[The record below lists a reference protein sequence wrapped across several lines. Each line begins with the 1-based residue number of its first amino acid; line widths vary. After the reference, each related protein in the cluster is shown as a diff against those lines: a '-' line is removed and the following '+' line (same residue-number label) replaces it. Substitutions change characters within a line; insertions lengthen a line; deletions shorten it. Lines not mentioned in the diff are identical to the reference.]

1 MFQVQM
7 HLFEMLYP
15 IVLNL
20 QLIGNMYTLDF
31 FIFTI
36 FLISTSISNYSIIFR
51 NKFERALHNF
61 QSVVVAQAYNP
72 NT

>member
-7 HLFEMLYP
+7 HIFEMLYSV
-15 IVLNL
+15 VLTL
-20 QLIGNMYTLDF
+20 QLIGNIYTLDF

-36 FLISTSISNYSIIFR
+36 FLISTNISNYSTIFR
-51 NKFERALHNF
+51 NKFEIELHNF
-61 QSVVVAQAYNP
+61 QSVVVAHACNP